1 MNSGGLRS
9 VIGLL
14 ILFVLAGLLCP
25 VPAYNALLYKSYI
38 VREDYGKNILCDAYI
53 VGKNDWV
60 YKIFRQRGEIA
71 EKDFPRFLGIFKRIN
86 PHIKDIDTIHPGQ
99 QILIPLKELENNPL
113 PGQESGVVTLPF
125 VTISGL
131 PDTLEPYVQEY
142 KVKEGDSLSKIFYRL
157 YGSRPFEE
165 SVRLFSALNPDV
177 KDLDRIYPEQVI
189 RLPDPS
195 MKDKPWYPEPVT
207 HPERMKTTGEPAELQ
222 AQALSEPASAAPEA
236 PTETRRDMGPF
247 GRAAAILEA
256 RSQSR
261 GVYYFPRSSEPDL
274 KLDLSRFPVYA
285 FENGTRM
292 MFVDESM
299 AKADLELIRGF
310 WKDLRPV
317 SMPAKTTVSSIL
329 DAVASEVRQDSEN
342 EILFNDNGLVF
353 KVSAQWIIP
362 RPRAAGQPAIR
373 DCITY
378 IDQVQERTPDCICL
392 YLEQYGIKIKD
403 VLKSDPDLPP
413 KPKRLYDDAAEH
425 IRTLNGATATALVRD
440 LVPVLGYPY
449 SEKVP
454 ISFPYAGMQIEA
466 FLGLISKPDGNPLL
480 IDFGELYG
488 EALESIGRTMQ
499 VIQITPQDDF
509 QTILNKLFAGLGLD
523 CTKDPIFLCAR
534 RSPRYNTAIMVPG
547 FLVKQGEGKKI
558 LLTSIPLHQRLIE
571 FMRLENVQ
579 IVLVGDGLGRPKQGM
594 WESER

>member
-1 MNSGGLRS
+1 MKSGGLR

-14 ILFVLAGLLCP
+14 ILFALAGLLCP
-25 VPAYNALLYKSYI
+25 APADNALLYKSYM
-38 VREDYGKNILCDAYI
+38 VREDYGKNILCDAYV

-60 YKIFRQRGEIA
+60 LKILRQRGEIA

-99 QILIPLKELENNPL
+99 QILIPLKELENSLL
-113 PGQESGVVTLPF
+113 PGQESGIVTLPF

-142 KVKEGDSLSKIFYRL
+142 TVQKGDSLSKIFYRL
-157 YGSRPFEE
+157 YGARPFEE
-165 SVRLFSALNPDV
+165 SIRLFSALNPDI
-177 KDLDRIYPEQVI
+177 KDFDRIYPEQVI

-195 MKDKPWYPEPVT
+195 MKDKPWYPELVS
-207 HPERMKTTGEPAELQ
+207 HPEQMMAVVEPAESQ
-222 AQALSEPASAAPEA
+222 AQALPEPASAPNV
-236 PTETRRDMGPF
+236 PQETRRDMGPF

-261 GVYYFPRSSEPDL
+261 GVYYFPRGSGPDL
-274 KLDLSRFPVYA
+274 KLDLARFPVFA

-317 SMPAKTTVSSIL
+317 SMPGKPTVSSIL
-329 DAVASEVRQDSEN
+329 DTVASEVHADSNN
-342 EILFNDNGLVF
+342 EILFNDNGVIF

-362 RPRAAGQPAIR
+362 KPSASGLSAVR
-373 DCITY
+373 DCITH
-378 IDQVQERTPDCICL
+378 IDRIQERTADCICL
-392 YLEQYGIKIKD
+392 YLEQNGIKIKD

-413 KPKRLYDDAAEH
+413 KPKRSYDDAAEH
-425 IRTLNGATATALVRD
+425 IRTVDGTSASTLVRD
-440 LVPVLGYPY
+440 LVAALQYPY

-454 ISFPYAGMQIEA
+454 ISFPYAGMQVEA

-488 EALESIGRTMQ
+488 DALESIGRTL
-499 VIQITPQDDF
+499 QIVQIRPRDDL
-509 QTILNKLFAGLGLD
+509 QTILNKLFGGLGLGF
-523 CTKDPIFLCAR
+523 TTDPIFFCAR
-534 RSPRYNTAIMVPG
+534 RSPRYNTAMMVPG
-547 FLVKQGEGKKI
+547 VLVEHGKGRKI
-558 LLTSIPLHQRLIE
+558 LLTSVPLHQRLIE

-579 IVLVGDGLGRPKQGM
+579 IALVGGSLSRP
-594 WESER
+594 E

>member
-1 MNSGGLRS
+1 MKSGGLR

-14 ILFVLAGLLCP
+14 ILFALAGLLCP
-25 VPAYNALLYKSYI
+25 APADNALLYKSYM
-38 VREDYGKNILCDAYI
+38 VREDYGKNILCDAYV

-60 YKIFRQRGEIA
+60 LKILRQRGEIA

-99 QILIPLKELENNPL
+99 QILIPLKELENSLL
-113 PGQESGVVTLPF
+113 PGQESGIVTLPF

-142 KVKEGDSLSKIFYRL
+142 TVQKGDSLSKIFYRL
-157 YGSRPFEE
+157 YGARPFEE
-165 SVRLFSALNPDV
+165 SIRLFSALNPDI
-177 KDLDRIYPEQVI
+177 KDFDRIYPEQVI

-195 MKDKPWYPEPVT
+195 MKDKPWYPELVS
-207 HPERMKTTGEPAELQ
+207 HPEQMMAVVEPAESQ
-222 AQALSEPASAAPEA
+222 AQALPEPASAPNARQ
-236 PTETRRDMGPF
+236 ETRRDMGPF

-261 GVYYFPRSSEPDL
+261 GVYYFPRGSGPDL
-274 KLDLSRFPVYA
+274 KLDLARFPVFA

-317 SMPAKTTVSSIL
+317 SMPGKPTVSSIL
-329 DAVASEVRQDSEN
+329 DTVASEVHADSNN
-342 EILFNDNGLVF
+342 EILFNDNGVIF

-362 RPRAAGQPAIR
+362 KPSASGLSAVR
-373 DCITY
+373 DCITH
-378 IDQVQERTPDCICL
+378 IDRIQERTADCICL
-392 YLEQYGIKIKD
+392 YLEQNGIKIKD

-413 KPKRLYDDAAEH
+413 KPKRSYDDAAEH
-425 IRTLNGATATALVRD
+425 IRTVDGTSASTLVRD
-440 LVPVLGYPY
+440 LVAALQYPY

-454 ISFPYAGMQIEA
+454 ISFPYAGMQVEA

-488 EALESIGRTMQ
+488 DALESIGRTL
-499 VIQITPQDDF
+499 QIVQIRPRDDL
-509 QTILNKLFAGLGLD
+509 QTILNKLFAGLGLGF
-523 CTKDPIFLCAR
+523 TTDPIFFCAR
-534 RSPRYNTAIMVPG
+534 RSPRYNTAMMVPG
-547 FLVKQGEGKKI
+547 VLVEHGKGRKI
-558 LLTSIPLHQRLIE
+558 LLTSVPLHQRLIE

-579 IVLVGDGLGRPKQGM
+579 IALVGGSLSRP
-594 WESER
+594 E

>member
-131 PDTLEPYVQEY
+131 PDTLEPHVQEY

-177 KDLDRIYPEQVI
+177 KDFDRIYPEQVI
-189 RLPDPS
+189 RLPAPS
-195 MKDKPWYPEPVT
+195 MKDKPWNLEFAT

-222 AQALSEPASAAPEA
+222 AQALSEPAPAAPDA
-236 PTETRRDMGPF
+236 PTKTRRDMGPF

-261 GVYYFPRSSEPDL
+261 GVYYFPRSSGPDL

-292 MFVDESM
+292 MFVDKSM

-317 SMPAKTTVSSIL
+317 SMPDTPTVSNIL
-329 DAVASEVRQDSEN
+329 DSVAAEVHADSEN
-342 EILFNDNGLVF
+342 EILLNDNGVVF
-353 KVSAQWIIP
+353 KVSAQWIVP
-362 RPRAAGQPAIR
+362 RPCAPGQSAVR
-373 DCITY
+373 DCITC
-378 IDQVQERTPDCICL
+378 IDRIQERTADCICL
-392 YLEQYGIKIKD
+392 FLEQNGIKIKD

-413 KPKRLYDDAAEH
+413 KPKRLYDDAAEL
-425 IRTLNGATATALVRD
+425 IRTMDGATAKTLVRD
-440 LVPVLGYPY
+440 LVAVLGYPY
-449 SEKVP
+449 SEKAP
-454 ISFPYAGMQIEA
+454 ISFPYAGTQVEA

-488 EALESIGRTMQ
+488 EALESIGRTLQ
-499 VIQITPQDDF
+499 IIQFMPQDDF
-509 QTILNKLFAGLGLD
+509 QTIINKLFAGLGLGF
-523 CTKDPIFLCAR
+523 TTDPIFFCAR
-534 RSPRYNTAIMVPG
+534 RSPKYNTAMMVPG
-547 FLVKQGEGKKI
+547 VLVDHGEGRKI
-558 LLTSIPLHQRLIE
+558 LLTSVPLHQRLIE

-579 IVLVGDGLGRPKQGM
+579 IALLGGGLSRQK
-594 WESER
+594 

>member
-1 MNSGGLRS
+1 MKSGCLR

-14 ILFVLAGLLCP
+14 ILLAFTGLIF
-25 VPAYNALLYKSYI
+25 PAPADNALLYKSYM
-38 VREDYGKNILCDAYI
+38 VREDCGKNILCDAYV

-99 QILIPLKELENNPL
+99 QILIPLKELENSLL
-113 PGQESGVVTLPF
+113 PGQESGIVTLPF

-142 KVKEGDSLSKIFYRL
+142 TVQKGDSLSKIFYRL
-157 YGSRPFEE
+157 YGARPFEE

-177 KDLDRIYPEQVI
+177 KDFDRIYPEQVI

-195 MKDKPWYPEPVT
+195 MKEKPWYSELVS
-207 HPERMKTTGEPAELQ
+207 HPDRMMATFEPAEPQ
-222 AQALSEPASAAPEA
+222 APSERASVPGVPPEI
-236 PTETRRDMGPF
+236 RRDMGPF
-247 GRAAAILEA
+247 GRAAAILEV

-261 GVYYFPRSSEPDL
+261 GVYYFPRSSGPDL
-274 KLDLSRFPVYA
+274 KLDLARFPIFT

-299 AKADLELIRGF
+299 AKADLEMIRGF

-317 SMPAKTTVSSIL
+317 SMPGKPTVSSIL
-329 DAVASEVRQDSEN
+329 DTVASAVRQDSEN
-342 EILFNDNGLVF
+342 EILFNDNGVIF

-362 RPRAAGQPAIR
+362 RPSASGLSAVQE
-373 DCITY
+373 CITC
-378 IDQVQERTPDCICL
+378 IDRIQERTADCICL
-392 YLEQYGIKIKD
+392 YLEQSGIKIKD

-413 KPKRLYDDAAEH
+413 KPKRSYDDAAEH
-425 IRTLNGATATALVRD
+425 IRTVDGTSASTLVRD
-440 LVPVLGYPY
+440 LVAALEYPY

-454 ISFPYAGMQIEA
+454 ISFPYAGMQVEA

-488 EALESIGRTMQ
+488 EALESIGRTLQ
-499 VIQITPQDDF
+499 IIQIRPQDDL
-509 QTILNKLFAGLGLD
+509 QTILNKLFAGLGFV

-547 FLVKQGEGKKI
+547 FLVEYGEGRKI
-558 LLTSIPLHQRLIE
+558 LLTSVPLHQRLIE

-579 IVLVGDGLGRPKQGM
+579 IALVGGSLSRPELGMRN
-594 WESER
+594 